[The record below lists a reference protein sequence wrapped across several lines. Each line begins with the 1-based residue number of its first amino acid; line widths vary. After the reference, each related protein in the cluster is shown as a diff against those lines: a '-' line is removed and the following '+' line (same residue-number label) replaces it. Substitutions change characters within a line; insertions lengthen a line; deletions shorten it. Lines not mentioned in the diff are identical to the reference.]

1 MNIILIGPPGCGK
14 GTQAERICEKYG
26 LTYISTGNI
35 IREEIAAGSQIGMRA
50 KALIDSGHFLDDQ
63 TVLEL
68 VRSTLSKTKSK
79 GVLFDGFPR
88 TLVQASALDHLVNV
102 DVVLDIQV
110 SESEVVRRISSRWM
124 VEINHEQH
132 TFKSKTE
139 ADEFVSKNGGPS
151 KAHAFQRDD
160 DKESVVRERLTVYH
174 KQTEPLIN
182 YYGKKHK
189 LYIVNGEKTIDGVW
203 YDIKNILDRVEGRS
217 ILTMR
222 RPLFLSFK
230 K

>member
-1 MNIILIGPPGCGK
+1 MHIILIGPPGCGK

-26 LTYISTGNI
+26 LSYISTGNI
-35 IREEIAAGSQIGMRA
+35 IRQEIEAKSTIGMRA
-50 KALIDSGHFLDDQ
+50 KALIESGHFLDDQ

-68 VRSTLSKTKSK
+68 VRTTLAKTQTK

-88 TLVQASALDHLVNV
+88 TLVQATALEHLIPI
-102 DVVLDIQV
+102 DCVLDIQV
-110 SESEVVRRISSRWM
+110 SETEVIRRISSRWM
-124 VEINHEQH
+124 VEWNHEQH
-132 TFKSKTE
+132 TFANKKE
-139 ADEFVSKNGGPS
+139 ADEFVKKHGGQG
-151 KAHAFQRDD
+151 HEFQRDD
-160 DKESVVRERLTVYH
+160 DKKAVVGERLKVYH

-182 YYGKKHK
+182 FYGRAHK

-203 YDIKNILDRVEGRS
+203 YDIQNILDRVEIKEIMNS
-217 ILTMR
+217 R